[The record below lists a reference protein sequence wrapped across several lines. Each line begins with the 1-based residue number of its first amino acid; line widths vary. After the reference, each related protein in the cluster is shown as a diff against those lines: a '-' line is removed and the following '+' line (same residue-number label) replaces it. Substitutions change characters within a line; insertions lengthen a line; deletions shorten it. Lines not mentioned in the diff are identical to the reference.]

1 MCTSVMEDRSGII
14 GKNTENAHGPSHLHQ
29 HIDKSDPWLNKSDP
43 GPSAYSHLSM
53 LNAHLILSFLYSC
66 VHFLERASQKK
77 KEREKE
83 IKKRALICITETQQ
97 LRKRLE
103 LGKEF

>member
-1 MCTSVMEDRSGII
+1 MCTSMMEDRSGII

-66 VHFLERASQKK
+66 VHFWKEPLKK
-77 KEREKE
+77 KKRERERERNKE
-83 IKKRALICITETQQ
+83 
-97 LRKRLE
+97 RKRL
-103 LGKEF
+103 

>member
-29 HIDKSDPWLNKSDP
+29 HIDKSDPWLDKSDPCLNKSDP

-77 KEREKE
+77 KKERERE
-83 IKKRALICITETQQ
+83 RKK
-97 LRKRLE
+97 
-103 LGKEF
+103 

>member
-53 LNAHLILSFLYSC
+53 LNAHLFLFCIPVYI
-66 VHFLERASQKK
+66 FWKEPLKK
-77 KEREKE
+77 KKRER
-83 IKKRALICITETQQ
+83 KK
-97 LRKRLE
+97 
-103 LGKEF
+103 

>member
-77 KEREKE
+77 KRER
-83 IKKRALICITETQQ
+83 KK
-97 LRKRLE
+97 
-103 LGKEF
+103 